1 MQLPEVL
8 KVSQDELSMV
18 FKLVL
23 AFLLGSLLGIEREK
37 RHKPAG
43 IRTHALV
50 CLGSAMFTL
59 LSLYGFSDLSG
70 LPQFRNMDPARV
82 AAQVVVGVG
91 FIGGGI
97 IFKETDHI
105 IGLTT
110 AASIWVTASLG
121 MGLAVGLYLPVLT
134 TALLVLLALKF
145 SNILKDRQ

>member
-1 MQLPEVL
+1 MQLAEVL